1 MACVNDNP
9 NCGEAN
15 VEATPESLWEVVKWI
30 LAIFGAAG
38 LIISILK
45 GIGAITVSGGVISIG
60 GTAIATGLFA
70 GAAVGFVV
78 AVTTFI
84 VVLNSARDRCNPSE
98 AESQCIA
105 GVVNGIVPSF
115 SNTRDD
121 WLPWQAMHDRVDV
134 IVKSFYWQI
143 VELGNAYVFCTDDAR
158 PRRSEI
164 LRCYFFEQRVCD
176 AANGAAAGGAVG
188 AVAGILAAALIA
200 AALCTT
206 VILCLLGLLI
216 AAIVAAAAVLGGAAI
231 GGQIAKAAGENEDPA
246 ADTGESLSIGSLVTA
261 NGPMEPRGYDDGANV
276 IYWATGA
283 QFHGTSMSP
292 QPFSYCEINDEFDD
306 GCRREPV
313 IE

>member
-1 MACVNDNP
+1 MACVDDNP

-15 VEATPESLWEVVKWI
+15 VEATPESLTQVVGWI
-30 LAIFGAAG
+30 VIIFGLAG
-38 LIISILK
+38 ILISIVK
-45 GIGAITVSGGVISIG
+45 AIGAITVSGGTISIG
-60 GTAIATGLFA
+60 GTAITSGLFA
-70 GAAVGFVV
+70 GGAVGFAV

-84 VVLNSARDRCNPSE
+84 MVLMSARDRCNPSK
-98 AESQCIA
+98 AESQCVA

-143 VELGNAYVFCTDDAR
+143 VEGGNAYVFCTDQPR

-176 AANGAAAGGAVG
+176 AADGAAAGAAVG
-188 AVAGILAAALIA
+188 AVAGIVAAALIA
-200 AALCTT
+200 AAMCTT
-206 VILCLLGLLI
+206 LVFCLLGLLI

-231 GGQIAKAAGENEDPA
+231 GGQIAKAASENKDPT
-246 ADTGESLSIGSLVTA
+246 ADTGETLEVGYLVTVR
-261 NGPMEPRGYDDGANV
+261 GPMEPRGYDEGANA
-276 IYWATGA
+276 IYWATNA
-283 QFHGTSMSP
+283 QFHGLSMSP

-306 GCRREPV
+306 GCQGEPV
-313 IE
+313 VG